1 MNPLWQPTVMPPMHL
16 QIPRGASIISYKL
29 GDVTGDGFPDL
40 VYLTAER
47 QSDSPFLT
55 NITLYV
61 KFGRTNHIEMFRL
74 PENVGYNPTIWLG
87 DLTNDGVNDIFV
99 VIDSGGSGAIIYAY
113 IYSMQNGRIRNIF
126 DSIKFNEQ
134 HGYKVQYEDHYKA
147 AVFSSSPNK
156 KYILDLQYKGEEYL
170 NEIYHPNGTLIQP
183 IEGWVDPLSALYP
196 VDIGRNG
203 KYGLLGLQLIA
214 GRYHADGLG
223 YVENQLHWDGRTF
236 SIVRQSVAIP
246 GEG

>member
-1 MNPLWQPTVMPPMHL
+1 MLTFTQCKMEELETYLIPLNLMNNT
-16 QIPRGASIISYKL
+16 
-29 GDVTGDGFPDL
+29 D
-40 VYLTAER
+40 
-47 QSDSPFLT
+47 
-55 NITLYV
+55 
-61 KFGRTNHIEMFRL
+61 
-74 PENVGYNPTIWLG
+74 
-87 DLTNDGVNDIFV
+87 
-99 VIDSGGSGAIIYAY
+99 
-113 IYSMQNGRIRNIF
+113 
-126 DSIKFNEQ
+126 IKFNMKIIIKQ
-134 HGYKVQYEDHYKA
+134 RFL
-147 AVFSSSPNK
+147 AVVRIKNIYWTCGLRWDS
-156 KYILDLQYKGEEYL
+156 L
-170 NEIYHPNGTLIQP
+170 NETYHPNGTLIQP